1 MPVLNTTPIYIE
13 PNELGAIGKGM
24 GEYKKSI
31 NMPEPWEGG
40 WWHLRD
46 LIKYELAST
55 KSYLKTASIYRKEIL
70 EFRNEIC
77 VKEVNKGLTEA
88 PYYYIFPKKQHDQSE
103 LVDLVN
109 LLAEHGVL
117 VYEITEDIQIENT
130 LFKTGDII
138 VPMSQ
143 PFRAFV
149 KEVLEKQIF
158 PVRHYTPGGEMIP
171 PYDITSWSLPLHKG
185 VNVFEINEK
194 EHKLN
199 KGYFAS
205 LQYPYT
211 LFKESENNYN
221 YVILTAN
228 NNYSYK
234 AVFKALANGLK
245 VSRLAEGYEDMPVG
259 SFVIEN
265 SKNIS
270 LALDE
275 LNFTPKYISKEI
287 NIKTKELKLPRV
299 YVLESYFH
307 AMDAGWTRYLFDLY
321 NIPFKTIKPDDVQ
334 YTDFDKNCDVLVIPD
349 ENKSILLDGN
359 YKSENQHYFMKYPP
373 EYLKGMEK
381 KGYEKILKFINNGG
395 NVIAWRDAAELF
407 SGVQSYSINE
417 KEKEEFEFPV
427 RDISSGLI
435 KEGFSSTGSL
445 LKIKLKKNHPI
456 TYGLPEEIG
465 VFHRSSP
472 IFATWQPYFDVDR
485 RVIATFAERDIL
497 MSGYIE
503 NEDKIGNKSTIV
515 WMKKGKGQIVLF
527 SFNPQFRASTPVSYK
542 LLFNSLLL

>member
-1 MPVLNTTPIYIE
+1 M
-13 PNELGAIGKGM
+13 
-24 GEYKKSI
+24 
-31 NMPEPWEGG
+31 
-40 WWHLRD
+40 
-46 LIKYELAST
+46 
-55 KSYLKTASIYRKEIL
+55 
-70 EFRNEIC
+70 
-77 VKEVNKGLTEA
+77 
-88 PYYYIFPKKQHDQSE
+88 
-103 LVDLVN
+103 
-109 LLAEHGVL
+109 
-117 VYEITEDIQIENT
+117 
-130 LFKTGDII
+130 
-138 VPMSQ
+138 
-143 PFRAFV
+143 
-149 KEVLEKQIF
+149 
-158 PVRHYTPGGEMIP
+158 
-171 PYDITSWSLPLHKG
+171 
-185 VNVFEINEK
+185 
-194 EHKLN
+194 
-199 KGYFAS
+199 
-205 LQYPYT
+205 
-211 LFKESENNYN
+211 
-221 YVILTAN
+221 
-228 NNYSYK
+228 
-234 AVFKALANGLK
+234 
-245 VSRLAEGYEDMPVG
+245 
-259 SFVIEN
+259 
-265 SKNIS
+265 
-270 LALDE
+270 
-275 LNFTPKYISKEI
+275 
-287 NIKTKELKLPRV
+287 
-299 YVLESYFH
+299 
-307 AMDAGWTRYLFDLY
+307 Y